1 MNILLTL
8 YLAGMPLAAATL
20 LWAPQGVG
28 EEDWR
33 DMVTLP
39 GFAALLVWVVALL
52 VWVVFWPVFLAI
64 SIYDVMSER

>member
-1 MNILLTL
+1 MTIILTL
-8 YLAGMPLAAATL
+8 YLAGMPFAAATL
-20 LWAPQGVG
+20 LWALHGVG

-33 DMVTLP
+33 DLVTVP
-39 GFAALLVWVVALL
+39 GFAALL